1 MKRAIIVLAVL
12 SMAVTS
18 YTQTSRR
25 SASTNSSA
33 RTRENT
39 RVAHTNNNTRQTTNR
54 EQAENRSAK
63 STSTD
68 NRTARSNRSGNNT
81 TYNRHSNSQRTV
93 HVNNN
98 SGTTNQRTTTRTTT
112 TTVNT
117 PVRKTTHVNSNHGHG
132 TYRHDHSTTRV
143 YRGQHTYHYAHNYVP
158 ESREYRAKHYVYRE
172 PVHVHIVWT
181 RDLHRHYI
189 RMYPSIRHW
198 EYRYGYRI
206 DNVSAYYADYY
217 IGDVKTVYGRVK
229 EVFYARESDEFF
241 LYVGDYY
248 PYQDFTIVLPGSIAR
263 KFSRRP
269 EAYFTNEY
277 VDVTGLITQY
287 EGKPEIVV
295 KRNFQLSV
303 Y

>member
-12 SMAVTS
+12 LMAVTS

-39 RVAHTNNNTRQTTNR
+39 RVAQTNNNTRQTTNR
-54 EQAENRSAK
+54 EQTENRSSK

-81 TYNRHSNSQRTV
+81 TYDRNSSTQRTV

-98 SGTTNQRTTTRTTT
+98 TGTTNQRTTTRTTT

-117 PVRKTTHVNSNHGHG
+117 PVRNTTGVNSKHGHYNHNY
-132 TYRHDHSTTRV
+132 TTTRV
-143 YRGQHTYHYAHNYVP
+143 YRGQHTYHHSHKYVP
-158 ESREYRAKHYVYRE
+158 ESREYRAKYYVYRE
-172 PVHVHIVWT
+172 PVHVHVVWT

-189 RMYPSIRHW
+189 NMYPSIRHW

-241 LYVGDYY
+241 LYIGDYY
-248 PYQDFTIVLPGSIAR
+248 PYQDFTIVLPGHIAR
-263 KFSRRP
+263 EFSRRP
-269 EAYFTNEY
+269 DVYFTNEY
-277 VDVTGLITQY
+277 VDVTGLITEF

-295 KRNFQLSV
+295 KRNFQLGV